1 MNQTRLAV
9 SGYLCD
15 LVIAICAI
23 LSGIAQL
30 RHIVINWQASTEESD
45 EEK

>member
-9 SGYLCD
+9 SGYICD

-23 LSGIAQL
+23 IGAVAQL
-30 RHIVINWQASTEESD
+30 RRVVISWKTSTEESED
-45 EEK
+45 KQ

>member
-1 MNQTRLAV
+1 MNQTRIAV
-9 SGYLCD
+9 SGYICD

-23 LSGIAQL
+23 IGAVAQL
-30 RHIVINWQASTEESD
+30 RHVVINWQESTEESV

>member
-23 LSGIAQL
+23 ISGIAQL
-30 RHIVINWQASTEESD
+30 RHVVVSWQVSTEES